1 MSKLVVFKER
11 VVSTTH
17 GDRKQGSSQSFQDW
31 YLGSSLVAFNS
42 SYDILMAALVLV
54 DKGDTQVKMVITV
67 FLETKSLR
75 S

>member
-1 MSKLVVFKER
+1 MEIESRDHLKALI
-11 VVSTTH
+11 
-17 GDRKQGSSQSFQDW
+17 DW

-42 SYDILMAALVLV
+42 SYDILMATLVLV
-54 DKGDTQVKMVITV
+54 HKGDTQVKMDMTV